1 MTFQEFTNNLFNC
14 FISVFNNITSLF
26 SVIIQN
32 NYIKFT
38 IFIILLFLG
47 IDFMFKIIDII
58 LNIFSQKK
66 SASKEKKTNTS
77 TDIE

>member
-1 MTFQEFTNNLFNC
+1 MSFQEFTNNLFNC

-26 SVIIQN
+26 SIMIQN
-32 NYIKFT
+32 NYIKFIT
-38 IFIILLFLG
+38 YVILLYLG
-47 IDFMFKIIDII
+47 IEFLFKIIDII